1 MAAVVTLDRLQG
13 LLRERGFAHSPP
25 WQGGSAPA
33 LPAASTGVAALDALL
48 DGGLAR
54 GRTHEIS
61 GALSSGCTAAALAMA
76 AASTQRGE
84 ATAYIDATDN
94 FHPPTAERAGMDLNR
109 LLLVRCQWPREA
121 WDAVNLVVS
130 AGGFGLIVL
139 DLMGTRSRRFLQEW
153 QMRPWLKLQRGIEN
167 TQSIL
172 LVAATHKGIAAHA
185 ATARVEFR
193 RKEAR
198 WKGRSG
204 VSFVLDGM
212 QVEAALAYRRH
223 PLQAKRAPQREQSC
237 TLELKAA
244 GDLEATG

>member
-13 LLRERGFAHSPP
+13 LLRERGLAHSLP
-25 WQGGSAPA
+25 WRGETAPA
-33 LPAASTGVAALDALL
+33 PPSASTGAEALDTLL
-48 DGGLAR
+48 NGGLAR
-54 GRTHEIS
+54 GRIHEIS
-61 GALSSGCTAAALAMA
+61 GALSSGCTAAALAMT

-94 FHPPTAERAGMDLNR
+94 FHPPTARQAGVDLNR

-121 WDAVNLVVS
+121 WDAVNLVVG

-167 TQSIL
+167 TRSIL
-172 LVAATHKGIAAHA
+172 LVAATCKGIAAHA
-185 ATARVEFR
+185 AAARVEFR

-198 WKGRSG
+198 WNGRPG
-204 VSFVLDGM
+204 VSLVLGGM
-212 QVEAALAYRRH
+212 QVEATLAYQRH
-223 PLQAKRAPQREQSC
+223 PQPAKRTLRREQSC
-237 TLELKAA
+237 TLEL
-244 GDLEATG
+244 EATG

>member
-1 MAAVVTLDRLQG
+1 
-13 LLRERGFAHSPP
+13 
-25 WQGGSAPA
+25 
-33 LPAASTGVAALDALL
+33 
-48 DGGLAR
+48 
-54 GRTHEIS
+54 
-61 GALSSGCTAAALAMA
+61 
-76 AASTQRGE
+76 
-84 ATAYIDATDN
+84 
-94 FHPPTAERAGMDLNR
+94 MDLDR

-121 WDAVNLVVS
+121 WDAVNLVVG

-185 ATARVEFR
+185 AAARVELR

-198 WKGRSG
+198 WKGHAG

-212 QVEAALAYRRH
+212 QVEAALSYQRH
-223 PLQAKRAPQREQSC
+223 PRQAKRPPQREQSC

-244 GDLEATG
+244 GDLEAAS